1 MSLET
6 SAVLMGD
13 TLTQMV
19 AFSIVMLVLGGVVSQ
34 SKQKK
39 HRCEKNQTS
48 KKRFDPVKSSREIEK
63 FNCI

>member
-1 MSLET
+1 
-6 SAVLMGD
+6 MGD